1 MRRELDIHGLRS
13 QVRTGDRLQ
22 ELRRHAGSLSDELSQ
37 RPRLT
42 VESVDARCRRGRAAP
57 ADRKQPEPIPTCGG
71 GNP

>member
-13 QVRTGDRLQ
+13 RVRTGRSTPGASPPGRLTDAF
-22 ELRRHAGSLSDELSQ
+22 LR

-42 VESVDARCRRGRAAP
+42 VEFAVDARCRRDRAAP
-57 ADRKQPEPIPTCGG
+57 VGRKQPEPIPACGG